1 MGRPRID
8 PTAVTTTSRVLD
20 AAVIAFAAEG
30 IDGATLADIAAAAG
44 ITRPSLLYHFAS
56 KERLYEAALA
66 RVFADIGAMIRAASS
81 PGGTPGE
88 DDVGRGPGSD
98 VDPSV
103 VHEMHQH
110 RLLQLVEGFAAFAVQ
125 QPATARLLLR
135 AIVADDNPATRAL
148 LISQAVPAIDAVCA
162 LARQAA
168 AVETDLRATLMAIIV
183 DVLARAAAGDAAT
196 ALWAHG
202 SARHLAERL
211 LFPRHQAPASHR
223 GAP

>member
-1 MGRPRID
+1 MGRPRLD
-8 PTAVTTTSRVLD
+8 PTAVTTTHRVLD

-30 IDGATLADIAAAAG
+30 IDGATLADIATAAG

-66 RVFADIGAMIRAASS
+66 RVFADIGAMIHAASTTV
-81 PGGTPGE
+81 GTPGE
-88 DDVGRGPGSD
+88 DDVGTPGGPAD
-98 VDPSV
+98 AET
-103 VHEMHQH
+103 HEHQ
-110 RLLQLVEGFAAFAVQ
+110 LLQLVEGFAAFAVQ

-162 LARQAA
+162 LAHKAA

-183 DVLARAAAGDAAT
+183 DVLARAAAGDAAS

>member
-1 MGRPRID
+1 MGRPRLD
-8 PTAVTTTSRVLD
+8 PTAVTTTHRVLD

-66 RVFADIGAMIRAASS
+66 RVFADIGVMIRAASTTVF
-81 PGGTPGE
+81 TPGE
-88 DDVGRGPGSD
+88 DDGGAPGVSAD
-98 VDPSV
+98 A
-103 VHEMHQH
+103 ETRQHQ
-110 RLLQLVEGFAAFAVQ
+110 LLQLVEGFAAFAVQ

-148 LISQAVPAIDAVCA
+148 LISQAVPAIDAVCD
-162 LARQAA
+162 LAKKAD

-183 DVLARAAAGDAAT
+183 DVVARAAAGDAAP

-211 LFPRHQAPASHR
+211 LFPRRQPPASHR